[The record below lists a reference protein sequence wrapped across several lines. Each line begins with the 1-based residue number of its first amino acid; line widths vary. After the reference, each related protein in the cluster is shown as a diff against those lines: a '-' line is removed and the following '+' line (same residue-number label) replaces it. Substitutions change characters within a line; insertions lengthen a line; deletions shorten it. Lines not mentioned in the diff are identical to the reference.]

1 MTKNDTKTPAPWT
14 ANAFGDDSYDIH
26 DGLGNCI
33 ATVHGPGDG
42 TGDGATA
49 NLIAAAPDLL
59 QFVIEYRDEARRLG
73 WGCSS
78 LDDMATAVID
88 RVMGEESSGT

>member
-1 MTKNDTKTPAPWT
+1 MTKNGTKTPAPWT
-14 ANAFGDDSYDIH
+14 ADAFGDDSYDIY

-49 NLIAAAPDLL
+49 NLIAAAPELL
-59 QFVIEYRDEARRLG
+59 ASLTNLRDWLVAIVDGITE
-73 WGCSS
+73 
-78 LDDMATAVID
+78 DDRSMLAAATDAID
-88 RVMGEESSGT
+88 RANRID

>member
-1 MTKNDTKTPAPWT
+1 MSKNETKAPAPWT
-14 ANAFGDDSYDIH
+14 AEAFGDDSHDIYDAM
-26 DGLGNCI
+26 DNCI

-42 TGDGATA
+42 TGDGAVA

-59 QFVIEYRDEARRLG
+59 QFVIEYREEARRLG

-78 LDDMATAVID
+78 LDAMATAVID
-88 RVMGEESSGT
+88 RVMGEATGGT

>member
-1 MTKNDTKTPAPWT
+1 MTMKTKWT
-14 ANAFGDDSYDIH
+14 AKAFWDDRQGIYDAS
-26 DGLGNCI
+26 DNCI
-33 ATVHGPGDG
+33 ATVHGPGDVIDNG
-42 TGDGATA
+42 KVA

-88 RVMGEESSGT
+88 RVMGEATSGT